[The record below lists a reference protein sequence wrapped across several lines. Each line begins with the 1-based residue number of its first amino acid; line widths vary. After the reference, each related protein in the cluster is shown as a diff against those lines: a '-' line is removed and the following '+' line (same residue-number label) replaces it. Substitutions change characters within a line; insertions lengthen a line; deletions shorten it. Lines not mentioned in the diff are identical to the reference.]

1 MATAMRTR
9 LLAAVFC
16 TSVCGLGVTVG
27 ARQSAQVSGAS
38 VPVIINND
46 APGKDETRFGSE
58 GFVLTPVNGY
68 AAGYMSDT
76 AYLNNEAVPRA
87 NGANA
92 SWKFQIAANGK
103 CTFAATWGAL
113 NKGSI
118 DTKYTTSK
126 TGDTPILADQSKPA
140 PTKLDMT
147 GDGVIDDRGWL
158 VLGTY
163 DVKQG
168 ETVTVT
174 VKGGTKGYTLA
185 DAVMMNCN
193 MTVLGDGPT
202 SCMMPVCAPPAPG
215 CEYVRDSAVDANGC
229 PLRPCGELKCN
240 TGTTQ
245 ACGNGVKEGGEE
257 CDDKNRKPGDGCS
270 TNCEIEDTC
279 GDYVVTPS
287 LGEECDTGSQNG
299 VRITNWDCSRQCK
312 WEYCGD
318 KILQQHL
325 GEQCDGSMDC
335 TFNCQVAP
343 KVACNDGKDNDGDG
357 AIDLAD
363 AGCANAQDKNE
374 SDGSK
379 DLFVDIR
386 TDVRTVAKGGTIVVS
401 ASLQNAGPDNA
412 SAPVEYAITFP
423 AGFTYDAT
431 NPSPLCSMR
440 NDGKLVCRVEK
451 LNVGRVTADL
461 RFLVGQSA
469 ACGTTNFSTNIVV
482 ALLPDPNLTNHSAS
496 AGVTVECPAPQQSC
510 TDTDGGNNPDAKGTV
525 TLQIGS
531 DTTTSTDECT
541 SSYGS
546 AYNHEEFYCD
556 KDNTLKTSISFCPNG
571 CADGACKKAP
581 QDPNACA
588 FPENKNTANQNGTL
602 SVDVDMNGVV
612 ESRDIRLVIAAY
624 NEVQRTNVIPTSVY
638 DPEAQTPVLIA
649 VKPDVDGNL
658 TVDMQDILYVIHY
671 VRCSVPRVSL
681 TQANV
686 SCVGTDT
693 KAALT
698 YEARNTNP
706 LIVMLENG
714 SWLYNGGDVTAGKTS
729 ATVTTF
735 ENVLVPAG
743 SKIKLCDSVNKT
755 LCSSAVT
762 IVGSGCP
769 KNISLAG
776 VTLTTNGGVASAK
789 VAYTK
794 DPFPTCV
801 HMFIAT
807 DKSKT
812 LHTVNYFCS
821 TTGETKTVPLGP
833 TAANQNDGLKVKE
846 GDSVV
851 LCHGNNSGICSAP
864 VTVTKETASST
875 TTLSIATKNTGTADT
890 AVRNQKNIGLVRF
903 EGRASGENVMLTR
916 LVATAIAGS
925 AANAQNYT
933 LWSDTD
939 YNGVVE
945 TKLQS
950 GVAVQGNL
958 VTFDSLTNG
967 GQKIA
972 ADRTMIFEIRGDVAS
987 ATTDTL
993 QLDLATTTPN
1003 YVEAERS
1010 IDGLPLANIKT
1021 NGSCATAACA
1031 ISVSTVPSKKYTI
1044 ANQGDLFVTLD
1055 SAPTRSRQ
1063 LLAGNLSDS
1072 VLRMQFRAE
1081 NENINVTDLQLT
1093 SRGSRATSIDRL
1105 ELYKDG
1111 ATTPFALAT
1120 VSGCGSDQV
1129 ILSDR
1134 GIPVTTFC
1142 ANMDNGEL
1150 VVNKGENLDVIVKAR
1165 IKNDSSG
1172 AVSGEAIQLFI
1183 SPRAISNNAT
1193 GEGAVRARG
1202 IVSANNLAASDNDAT
1217 NEGEVFIGTDNGATN
1232 VEIAGNMN
1240 TVVFS
1245 KIVSITNANP
1255 DADNTNVPTGVSPI
1269 GQFKFTAATNGN
1281 TMNGLNKAVLNT
1293 ITFDVTTTNALIDV
1307 TSFKFYNKMDSSNKK
1322 TCVVTSGGGTGGVGG
1337 GSTTTFSHSVTCA
1350 DVHLGTSTSAGT
1362 PIDAELESGEQSTFV
1377 LEANVTNPKTVPS
1390 ANSSLQVSL
1399 QNFSAPYPTGSNIL
1413 WSDKDAIGTMQYKW
1427 IEYSDT
1433 VVRSTAY
1440 KS

>member
-16 TSVCGLGVTVG
+16 ASVCGLGVTVG

-46 APGKDETRFGSE
+46 APGKDETRFVQE

-76 AYLNNEAVPRA
+76 AYLNNEALPRA

-158 VLGTY
+158 VLGNF
-163 DVKQG
+163 DVKTG

-240 TGTTQ
+240 TTV
-245 ACGNGVKEGGEE
+245 AAVCGNGKIEGKET
-257 CDDKNRKPGDGCS
+257 CDDANRNSNDGCS
-270 TNCEIEDTC
+270 SQCTKEFC
-279 GDYVVTPS
+279 GDNIRNNDP
-287 LGEECDTGSQNG
+287 N
-299 VRITNWDCSRQCK
+299 
-312 WEYCGD
+312 
-318 KILQQHL
+318 
-325 GEQCDGSMDC
+325 EQCDGKASVQQNEVCNAQCKIEFCGDGVIQPAKESCDDGNAMTGDGCDAQCKTEKQAPCGYIVTDSQGNKAPQCLNQYPNNCNALGGKKFDTLDLCWAASQADVGIALSVADTNKIPGSLTVSMNVSNKGPLAVQSPFAASMLIPGGYTFDPTQSSKDC
-335 TFNCQVAP
+335 AVKEQSR
-343 KVACNDGKDNDGDG
+343 VACT
-357 AIDLAD
+357 I
-363 AGCANAQDKNE
+363 NALSPTSVQYQIT
-374 SDGSK
+374 
-379 DLFVDIR
+379 F
-386 TDVRTVAKGGTIVVS
+386 TVAAAACKQPIVLEASTSTWGTYPLDSNSSNNISRLSVTPS
-401 ASLQNAGPDNA
+401 CP
-412 SAPVEYAITFP
+412 IT
-423 AGFTYDAT
+423 
-431 NPSPLCSMR
+431 
-440 NDGKLVCRVEK
+440 
-451 LNVGRVTADL
+451 VTA
-461 RFLVGQSA
+461 
-469 ACGTTNFSTNIVV
+469 
-482 ALLPDPNLTNHSAS
+482 
-496 AGVTVECPAPQQSC
+496 C
-510 TDTDGGNNPDAKGTV
+510 TDTDGGENKDVRGTV
-525 TLQIGS
+525 TGLEMPNVSQSWTDYCGS
-531 DTTTSTDECT
+531 VQDEAGMLAEYVCQPNN
-541 SSYGS
+541 Y
-546 AYNHEEFYCD
+546 A
-556 KDNTLKTSISFCPNG
+556 KKVLLPCPNG

-588 FPENKNTANQNGTL
+588 FPENKNTGTL

-658 TVDMQDILYVIHY
+658 TVDVQDVLYVLHY

-714 SWLYNGGDVTAGKTS
+714 SWLYNGGDVTASKTS

-743 SKIKLCDSVNKT
+743 SKIKLCDNVNKT

-762 IVGSGCP
+762 IVGAGCP

-776 VTLTTNGGVASAK
+776 VTLTTDGGVASAK

-864 VTVTKETASST
+864 VTVTKE
-875 TTLSIATKNTGTADT
+875 
-890 AVRNQKNIGLVRF
+890 
-903 EGRASGENVMLTR
+903 
-916 LVATAIAGS
+916 GS
-925 AANAQNYT
+925 AA
-933 LWSDTD
+933 
-939 YNGVVE
+939 G
-945 TKLQS
+945 
-950 GVAVQGNL
+950 
-958 VTFDSLTNG
+958 
-967 GQKIA
+967 
-972 ADRTMIFEIRGDVAS
+972 
-987 ATTDTL
+987 
-993 QLDLATTTPN
+993 
-1003 YVEAERS
+1003 
-1010 IDGLPLANIKT
+1010 
-1021 NGSCATAACA
+1021 
-1031 ISVSTVPSKKYTI
+1031 
-1044 ANQGDLFVTLD
+1044 
-1055 SAPTRSRQ
+1055 
-1063 LLAGNLSDS
+1063 
-1072 VLRMQFRAE
+1072 
-1081 NENINVTDLQLT
+1081 
-1093 SRGSRATSIDRL
+1093 
-1105 ELYKDG
+1105 
-1111 ATTPFALAT
+1111 PFT
-1120 VSGCGSDQV
+1120 
-1129 ILSDR
+1129 
-1134 GIPVTTFC
+1134 
-1142 ANMDNGEL
+1142 
-1150 VVNKGENLDVIVKAR
+1150 
-1165 IKNDSSG
+1165 
-1172 AVSGEAIQLFI
+1172 
-1183 SPRAISNNAT
+1183 
-1193 GEGAVRARG
+1193 
-1202 IVSANNLAASDNDAT
+1202 
-1217 NEGEVFIGTDNGATN
+1217 
-1232 VEIAGNMN
+1232 
-1240 TVVFS
+1240 
-1245 KIVSITNANP
+1245 SITNANP
-1255 DADNTNVPTGVSPI
+1255 DADNTNVPTGVSPM
-1269 GQFKFTAATNGN
+1269 GQFKFLASAAGAPAIEKATFSISTTNVVLDGVYKLYDKSDS
-1281 TMNGLNKAVLNT
+1281 TRKTTCTFIGGGGMNGSDGNATV
-1293 ITFDVTTTNALIDV
+1293 TFTATVECANLSTSGIL
-1307 TSFKFYNKMDSSNKK
+1307 TSF
-1322 TCVVTSGGGTGGVGG
+1322 
-1337 GSTTTFSHSVTCA
+1337 A
-1350 DVHLGTSTSAGT
+1350 AG
-1362 PIDAELESGEQSTFV
+1362 ASKVLV
-1377 LEANVTNPKTVPS
+1377 LETNVTNPHT
-1390 ANSSLQVSL
+1390 SSL
-1399 QNFSAPYPTGSNIL
+1399 AP
-1413 WSDKDAIGTMQYKW
+1413 
-1427 IEYSDT
+1427 
-1433 VVRSTAY
+1433 STARVTLQSY
-1440 KS
+1440 VLTNGATASPNVNSTLYRT